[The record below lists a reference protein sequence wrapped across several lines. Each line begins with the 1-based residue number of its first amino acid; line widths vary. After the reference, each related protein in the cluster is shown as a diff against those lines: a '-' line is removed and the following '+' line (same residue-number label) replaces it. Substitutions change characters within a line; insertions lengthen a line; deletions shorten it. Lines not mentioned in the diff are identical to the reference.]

1 MLDGATST
9 TSTSSSELSA
19 GGFHLTASAAAG
31 RRVTASAWSAAA
43 GAASHGLLLT
53 TLAPAHDTSLLLTTL
68 APAHD
73 TSLHAHGPAA
83 RGLALVWDL
92 TRPSQPQYHLVSES
106 SPTCCCWSPGQPFCA
121 IAGTHH
127 PGLG

>member
-43 GAASHGLLLT
+43 GAASHG
-53 TLAPAHDTSLLLTTL
+53 LLLTTL